1 MREHWLEQLAQDL
14 RYALR
19 TLRRAP
25 AFAVLVI
32 GTLAVGIGANAT
44 IFSVVDAVF
53 LRPFPY
59 AAPDRLVQIFQTA
72 KDKPSNYGNSS
83 LPNFQDW
90 RKAVHSF
97 TGLLGAMGGGA
108 NLTTGSEAER
118 ITTISATA
126 NMFDVLGV
134 HPVIGRGFAADED
147 EGAGANVAVL
157 SDAFW
162 RRRFGGD
169 PGVIGRVIDIDGKP
183 MTIIGVM
190 PRDFVFPAG
199 ASTPDLWR
207 PLGTSTAMFTG
218 RGQRFL
224 DVYGRIAPP
233 FTFAQASAELR
244 QIAARLEQLYP
255 DDNANNT
262 VLLIPLRDAVAGSVR
277 QPLFVLLGAV
287 LLVLI
292 VACANVASLLL
303 ARAATRQHDVAVRL
317 ALGAGRARLT
327 RQFLTESIV
336 LALAGA
342 IVGTLGAW
350 LVLRAA
356 GSIGARFLPIP
367 GNIPLDGRVLIA
379 LLAISVT
386 SGVLFGLAPALRG
399 TAAPLRDAL
408 VGAGKA
414 TAGAARQRARSALV
428 VAQIALSLVLL
439 VGAGLLLRTFLVLA
453 HTSTGLVSDGVVT
466 TRLSISTTG
475 TDSTPSSRASHI
487 FAPLLER
494 LRATPGVVAAGLTT
508 LIPLQKWGTAG
519 SYWIVGHTKPAPGQE
534 PQAEFRIV
542 SPGYFASLGI
552 PVRGGRDFV
561 DADYTAGDVP
571 VLINETLAR
580 LEFGAADPV
589 GQRLA
594 LDETTVFTIIGVV
607 GDVRQA
613 GLASPPRAEM
623 YFGYRSGFARFLVPT
638 NLLVRTTLP
647 TTAAVAAV
655 RHVLAEIAPGVPVYS
670 VSTMNEIIGTSLGSR
685 RLNLWLI
692 GSFAVITLL
701 LAASGLYG
709 VVAYTVA
716 QRTREVGIRMA
727 LGAERGDV
735 VRLMLGYGAL
745 RATLGIA
752 VGFVVAI
759 VATRALATML
769 VGISAD
775 DPLTYVGV
783 AALLAITAI
792 VASWIPARRAAKVDP
807 MIAIRAE

>member
-1 MREHWLEQLAQDL
+1 MQSHWVEPLAQDL

-25 AFAVLVI
+25 AFAALVI

-44 IFSVVDAVF
+44 VFSVVDAVF

-59 AAPDRLVQIFQTA
+59 ATPDRLVQIFQIP
-72 KDKPSNYGNSS
+72 KDRPSNYGNSS

-90 RKAVHSF
+90 RKATHTFS
-97 TGLLGAMGGGA
+97 GLIGAFGGGA
-108 NLTTGSEAER
+108 NLTTGSDAER
-118 ITTISATA
+118 ITTIAASA
-126 NMFDVLGV
+126 NVFDVLGV
-134 HPVIGRGFAADED
+134 HPAIGRGFAPGED
-147 EGAGANVAVL
+147 DGPGANVAVL
-157 SDAFW
+157 SDGFW

-183 MTIIGVM
+183 LTIIGVA
-190 PRDFVFPAG
+190 PPDFVFPAG
-199 ASTPDLWR
+199 VSAPDLWR
-207 PLGTSTAMFTG
+207 PLGTAVAMFTG

-233 FTFAQASAELR
+233 FTFAQALTEMR
-244 QIAARLEQLYP
+244 QIASRLEQQYP
-255 DDNANNT
+255 DDDSNSSIAL
-262 VLLIPLRDAVAGSVR
+262 VPLREAVAGSVR

-317 ALGAGRARLT
+317 ALGAGRTRLT
-327 RQFLTESIV
+327 RQFLTESII

-350 LVLRAA
+350 MVLRAA
-356 GSIGARFLPIP
+356 GSIGGRFLPIP
-367 GNIPLDGRVLIA
+367 GTIPLDARVLIV
-379 LLAISVT
+379 LLTISVV

-399 TAAPLRDAL
+399 TTAPLRDAL

-414 TAGAARQRARSALV
+414 TAGAGRQRARSALV

-466 TRLSISTTG
+466 TRLSISTSG
-475 TDSTPSSRASHI
+475 ADSTPSGRASHL

-534 PQAEFRIV
+534 PHAEFRIV
-542 SPGYFASLGI
+542 SPGYFATLGI
-552 PVRGGRDFV
+552 PIRRGRDFV
-561 DADYTAGDVP
+561 DADYTAGDKP
-571 VLINETLAR
+571 VIINETLAR
-580 LEFGAADPV
+580 REFGSADPV

-594 LDETTVFTIIGVV
+594 LDEQTIFTIIGVA

-613 GLASPPRAEM
+613 GLASPPLAEM
-623 YFGYRSGFARFLVPT
+623 YMGYRSGFARYLVPT
-638 NLLVRTTLP
+638 NLLVRTNLP
-647 TTAAVAAV
+647 TTAAVSAV

-670 VSTMNEIIGTSLGSR
+670 VSTMNEIIGASLGSR

-692 GSFAVITLL
+692 GGFAAITLL

-735 VRLMLGYGAL
+735 VRLMLEYGAL

-759 VATRALATML
+759 LATRALATML

-783 AALLAITAI
+783 ALLLGVTALA
-792 VASWIPARRAAKVDP
+792 ASWIPARRAAKVDP